1 MSMSVG
7 MFGFCVLFLV
17 LKIISWLG
25 IGRHLGLSRH
35 GAPALAALALLLLAW
50 WSLLL
55 PSPQNTRP
63 LKISASKPETVS
75 YWHTHTHTVEKS
87 HFGEGAQCHCDSECS
102 QLWNHS
108 GLKSW
113 LCLDWDSHSCTDCCH
128 YTRLQF
134 IQKSF
139 AFKVGFSGWVWNQ
152 FYSLNSVF
160 VPVIKC
166 WSHKVH
172 TAQVIQTYLPF

>member
-1 MSMSVG
+1 MT
-7 MFGFCVLFLV
+7 
-17 LKIISWLG
+17 WDWQQ
-25 IGRHLGLSRH
+25 HLGLSRH

-55 PSPQNTRP
+55 QSPQNTRP
-63 LKISASKPETVS
+63 LKISASTPETAVS
-75 YWHTHTHTVEKS
+75 YWHTHTHTEWRIWWGV
-87 HFGEGAQCHCDSECS
+87 QWHCCQCS

-113 LCLDWDSHSCTDCCH
+113 LCPDWDSHSCTDCCH

-139 AFKVGFSGWVWNQ
+139 AFKVGFSRLGSELLQYDSFNSGKIHFLSKGISPENKVSYLVFLFDIWD
-152 FYSLNSVF
+152 SLF
-160 VPVIKC
+160 WI
-166 WSHKVH
+166 
-172 TAQVIQTYLPF
+172 